1 MAIEH
6 TFGLLKTRFSSL
18 KSLAAQLN
26 TQIDETRVHIWI
38 HCCVILHNI
47 LMDETDIDNFWEDR
61 GGMEGM
67 IRTLSLMRGSN
78 VRDRARYEE
87 VTGATIEALGYQ
99 REETDLVRDDT
110 VMELLRTAAERTD
123 YRPYLSEN

>member
-18 KSLAAQLN
+18 KSLAVQLN
-26 TQIDETRVHIWI
+26 SPLDETRVHVWI

-47 LMDETDIDNFWEDR
+47 LMEESDIDDFWDDK
-61 GGMEGM
+61 GGLDGM
-67 IRTLSLMRGSN
+67 VRTLDHMRESN
-78 VRDRARYEE
+78 SRDRARYEE
-87 VTGATIEALGYQ
+87 VTGATIDALGYQ

-110 VMELLRTAAERTD
+110 VMELLRAAAERTD
-123 YRPYLSEN
+123 YRPYLSSD